1 VPNPQAPLPPQPP
14 AAPLDPELLIQT
26 LARHRVEY
34 VLIGAL
40 AARLYGFPR
49 VTADADITPSQDRAN
64 LERLAAALRELDAR
78 VYTETVPEGLAFDCS
93 AAMLSRAHLWNLVT
107 RAGPVDLAFR
117 PAGTG
122 GYADLAKSAVHFEV
136 FGTDLPVARLEDILR
151 SKEAAGRPKDRQD
164 ALLIREMLRGQRR

>member
-1 VPNPQAPLPPQPP
+1 MTNPLSA

-26 LARHRVEY
+26 LARHQVEY

-49 VTADADITPSQDRAN
+49 VTADADITPAPDPAN

-93 AAMLSRAHLWNLVT
+93 AAMLLRSELWNLVT
-107 RAGPVDLAFR
+107 RAGRVDLAFR
-117 PAGTG
+117 PAGTD
-122 GYADLAKSAVHFEV
+122 GYADLVKGAVHFQV

-151 SKEAAGRPKDRQD
+151 SKAAADRPKDRQD
-164 ALLIREMLRGQRR
+164 ALLLREMLRRR